1 MNRRTALDQLPARAP
16 RGRTNTRPTYV
27 ERQAARERRH
37 ELDRLRTR
45 SYLAAAQRLAGIPR
59 GQL

>member
-37 ELDRLRTR
+37 ELDRLIIQRQHDVI
-45 SYLAAAQRLAGIPR
+45 QRLAGVPR